1 MFNIKVL
8 FKFKTINYLASISL
22 NTPSTLSTTVV
33 VTSDTSNISKYTI
46 MYLMLLSY
54 LICDGV

>member
-33 VTSDTSNISKYTI
+33 MTSDTSNINKYII

-54 LICDGV
+54 CDGV